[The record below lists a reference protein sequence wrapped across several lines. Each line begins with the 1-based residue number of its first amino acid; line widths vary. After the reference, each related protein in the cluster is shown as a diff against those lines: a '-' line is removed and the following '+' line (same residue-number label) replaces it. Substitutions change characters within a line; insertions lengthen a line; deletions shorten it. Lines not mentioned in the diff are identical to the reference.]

1 MATTKIWDV
10 KSHLSQLIAYVA
22 NAKKMIEKFDDET
35 LKALVSYGI
44 DDLKTEERK
53 LVTSINCTVE
63 NAPTEMARLN
73 SMSKRKSD
81 TVAYHG
87 YQSFAP
93 GEVDAETAHGI
104 GVKLANELWGDNF
117 PIIVATHLDHGHIHN
132 HFALGATGFD
142 KKRYHDC
149 NETYRLMREASDRLC
164 SEYGLSVIKNPQR
177 GKTRH
182 IGEIKA
188 EQEGRQ
194 TVRGII
200 RRDMDIAIKHC
211 LRMQE
216 FYNLFQSLGYTLE
229 WRGKYLR
236 IRPDHS
242 TKFFR
247 MDKLGEGYTYE
258 DVQERIL
265 DNARNQRIIP
275 YAPYKPKEKPKGLL
289 ALYIHYCYLL
299 GEFPKQKPNNR
310 EAYAV
315 IKEDVRRARMYNEE
329 AKLLGK
335 YNINTAEELSLF
347 TEELSNKFKELAYK
361 RAKLRNK
368 LRRMH
373 DPETMQSIKDEI
385 SQLSLQMAELRKQMR
400 LCEDIA
406 ARSGVIERVVNT
418 IDIPDK
424 DLQRRKPRIVVMSQR
439 LIMSVVS
446 CRVSPAILP
455 LLL

>member
-1 MATTKIWDV
+1 
-10 KSHLSQLIAYVA
+10 
-22 NAKKMIEKFDDET
+22 
-35 LKALVSYGI
+35 
-44 DDLKTEERK
+44 
-53 LVTSINCTVE
+53 
-63 NAPTEMARLN
+63 
-73 SMSKRKSD
+73 
-81 TVAYHG
+81 
-87 YQSFAP
+87 
-93 GEVDAETAHGI
+93 
-104 GVKLANELWGDNF
+104 
-117 PIIVATHLDHGHIHN
+117 
-132 HFALGATGFD
+132 
-142 KKRYHDC
+142 
-149 NETYRLMREASDRLC
+149 
-164 SEYGLSVIKNPQR
+164 
-177 GKTRH
+177 
-182 IGEIKA
+182 
-188 EQEGRQ
+188 
-194 TVRGII
+194 
-200 RRDMDIAIKHC
+200 
-211 LRMQE
+211 MQE
-216 FYNLFQSLGYTLE
+216 FYNLLQSLGYTLE

-258 DVQERIL
+258 DVQARIL

-299 GEFPKQKPNNR
+299 GELPKQKPNNR

-315 IKEDVRRARMYNEE
+315 IKDDVRRARMYNEE

-347 TEELSNKFKELAYK
+347 TEGLSKKFKGLAYQ

-373 DPETMQSIKDEI
+373 DTTEMQPIKDEI

-424 DLQRRKPRIVVMSQR
+424 ELQKKESKEAKTKNKEREDKR
-439 LIMSVVS
+439 
-446 CRVSPAILP
+446 
-455 LLL
+455 

>member
-22 NAKKMIEKFDDET
+22 NVEKTIKKFDDET

-53 LVTSINCTVE
+53 LVTPINCTVE

-73 SMSKRKSD
+73 SMSKSKSD
-81 TVAYHG
+81 TVAYHA
-87 YQSFAP
+87 YQSFAR
-93 GEVDAETAHGI
+93 GEVDAETAHQIGI
-104 GVKLANELWGDNF
+104 RLANELWGDKDF
-117 PIIVATHLDHGHIHN
+117 LVVVATHVNTETIHT
-132 HFALGATGFD
+132 HFAIGATARNLV
-142 KKRYHDC
+142 RYHDC
-149 NETYRLMREASDRLC
+149 NETYRMMREASDRLC
-164 SEYGLSVIKNPQR
+164 KEYGLSVIKNPQR
-177 GKTRH
+177 GKTRN

-229 WRGKYLR
+229 WRGQYLR
-236 IRPDHS
+236 IRPDNS

-258 DVQERIL
+258 DVQQRIK
-265 DNARNQRIIP
+265 DNLLNRRIIP
-275 YAPYKPKEKPKGLL
+275 YAPYKPKEKPKGLV

-299 GEFPKQKPNNR
+299 GELPKQKPNNR

-335 YNINTAEELSLF
+335 YNINTAEELSSF
-347 TEELSNKFKELAYK
+347 TEGLSNKFKELAYK

-373 DPETMQSIKDEI
+373 DTETMQPIKDEI
-385 SQLSLQMAELRKQMR
+385 SQLSLQMADLRKQMK

-418 IDIPDK
+418 IDISDK
-424 DLQRRKPRIVVMSQR
+424 DLQRRNPNETKTKEREDKR
-439 LIMSVVS
+439 
-446 CRVSPAILP
+446 
-455 LLL
+455 

>member
-1 MATTKIWDV
+1 M
-10 KSHLSQLIAYVA
+10 
-22 NAKKMIEKFDDET
+22 
-35 LKALVSYGI
+35 
-44 DDLKTEERK
+44 
-53 LVTSINCTVE
+53 
-63 NAPTEMARLN
+63 
-73 SMSKRKSD
+73 
-81 TVAYHG
+81 
-87 YQSFAP
+87 
-93 GEVDAETAHGI
+93 
-104 GVKLANELWGDNF
+104 
-117 PIIVATHLDHGHIHN
+117 
-132 HFALGATGFD
+132 
-142 KKRYHDC
+142 
-149 NETYRLMREASDRLC
+149 MREASDRLC
-164 SEYGLSVIKNPQR
+164 LEYGLSVIKNPQR

-258 DVQERIL
+258 DVQARIL

-275 YAPYKPKEKPKGLL
+275 YASYKPKEKPKGLL

-299 GEFPKQKPNNR
+299 GELPKQKPNNR

-315 IKEDVRRARMYNEE
+315 IKDDVRRARMYNEE

-347 TEELSNKFKELAYK
+347 TEGLSKKFKGLAYQ

-373 DPETMQSIKDEI
+373 DTTEMQPIKDEI

-424 DLQRRKPRIVVMSQR
+424 ELQKKEAKDAKTKETKTREREDKR
-439 LIMSVVS
+439 
-446 CRVSPAILP
+446 
-455 LLL
+455 

>member
-22 NAKKMIEKFDDET
+22 NVEKTIEKFDDET
-35 LKALVSYGI
+35 LKALITYGI

-53 LVTSINCTVE
+53 LVTPINCTVD

-73 SMSKRKSD
+73 SMSKSKSD
-81 TVAYHG
+81 TVAYHA
-87 YQSFAP
+87 YQSFAR
-93 GEVDAETAHGI
+93 GEVDAETAHQIGI
-104 GVKLANELWGDNF
+104 KLANELWGDKDF
-117 PIIVATHLDHGHIHN
+117 LVVVATHVNTGTIHT
-132 HFALGATGFD
+132 HFAIGATSRDFV
-142 KKRYHDC
+142 RYNDC
-149 NETYRLMREASDRLC
+149 TTTYLKMREVSDRLC
-164 SEYGLSVIKNPQR
+164 LEYGLSVIKNPQK
-177 GKTRH
+177 GKSRH

-188 EQEGRQ
+188 EQEGRL
-194 TVRGII
+194 TKRDII

-229 WRGKYLR
+229 WRGQYLR
-236 IRPDHS
+236 IRPDNS

-258 DVQERIL
+258 DVQQRIK
-265 DNARNQRIIP
+265 DNLLNRRIIP
-275 YAPYKPKEKPKGLL
+275 FAPYKPKEKPKGLV

-299 GEFPKQKPNNR
+299 GELPKQKPNNR

-347 TEELSNKFKELAYK
+347 TEGLSNKFKELAYK

-373 DPETMQSIKDEI
+373 DTETMQPIKDEI

-424 DLQRRKPRIVVMSQR
+424 DLQRRTPNETKTKEREDKR
-439 LIMSVVS
+439 
-446 CRVSPAILP
+446 
-455 LLL
+455 

>member
-22 NAKKMIEKFDDET
+22 NVEKTIEKFDDET
-35 LKALVSYGI
+35 LKALITYGI

-53 LVTSINCTVE
+53 LVTPINCTVD

-73 SMSKRKSD
+73 SMSKSKSD
-81 TVAYHG
+81 TVAYHA
-87 YQSFAP
+87 YQSFAR
-93 GEVDAETAHGI
+93 GEVDAETAHQIGI
-104 GVKLANELWGDNF
+104 KLANELWGDKDF
-117 PIIVATHLDHGHIHN
+117 LVVVATHVNTGTIHT
-132 HFALGATGFD
+132 HFAIGATSRDFV
-142 KKRYHDC
+142 RYNDC
-149 NETYRLMREASDRLC
+149 TTTYLKMREVSDRLC
-164 SEYGLSVIKNPQR
+164 LEYGLSVIKNPQR
-177 GKTRH
+177 GKSRH

-188 EQEGRQ
+188 EQEGRL
-194 TVRGII
+194 TKRAII
-200 RRDMDIAIKHC
+200 RRDMDIAIKHS
-211 LRMQE
+211 LRIQE

-229 WRGKYLR
+229 WRGQYLR
-236 IRPDHS
+236 IRPDNS

-258 DVQERIL
+258 DVQQRIK
-265 DNARNQRIIP
+265 DNLLNRRIIP
-275 YAPYKPKEKPKGLL
+275 YAPYKPKEKPKGLV

-299 GEFPKQKPNNR
+299 GELPKQKPNNR

-315 IKEDVRRARMYNEE
+315 IKEDVRRARIYNEE

-335 YNINTAEELSLF
+335 YNINTAEELSSF
-347 TEELSNKFKELAYK
+347 TEGLSNKFKELAYK

-373 DPETMQSIKDEI
+373 DTETMQPIKDEI

-406 ARSGVIERVVNT
+406 VRSGVIERVVNT

-424 DLQRRKPRIVVMSQR
+424 DLQRRTPNETKTKEREDKR
-439 LIMSVVS
+439 
-446 CRVSPAILP
+446 
-455 LLL
+455 

>member
-22 NAKKMIEKFDDET
+22 NVEKTIEKFDDET

-53 LVTSINCTVE
+53 LVTPINCTVE

-73 SMSKRKSD
+73 SMSKSKSD
-81 TVAYHG
+81 TVAYHA
-87 YQSFAP
+87 YQSFAR
-93 GEVDAETAHGI
+93 GEVDAETAHQIGI
-104 GVKLANELWGDNF
+104 RLANELWGDKDF
-117 PIIVATHLDHGHIHN
+117 LVVVATHVNTGTIHT
-132 HFALGATGFD
+132 HFAIGATARNLV
-142 KKRYHDC
+142 RYHDC
-149 NETYRLMREASDRLC
+149 NETYRMMREVSDRLC
-164 SEYGLSVIKNPQR
+164 KEYGLSVIKNPQR

-200 RRDMDIAIKHC
+200 RRDMDIAIKHS
-211 LRMQE
+211 LRIQE

-229 WRGKYLR
+229 WRGQYLR
-236 IRPDHS
+236 IRPDNS

-258 DVQERIL
+258 DVQQRIK
-265 DNARNQRIIP
+265 DNLLNRRIIP
-275 YAPYKPKEKPKGLL
+275 YAPYKPKEKPKGLV

-299 GEFPKQKPNNR
+299 GELPKQKPNNR
-310 EAYAV
+310 EAYAF

-335 YNINTAEELSLF
+335 YNINTAEELSSF
-347 TEELSNKFKELAYK
+347 TEGLSNKFKELAYK

-373 DPETMQSIKDEI
+373 DTETMQPIKDEI
-385 SQLSLQMAELRKQMR
+385 SELSSQMANLRKQMK

-424 DLQRRKPRIVVMSQR
+424 DLQRRNPNETKTKEREDKR
-439 LIMSVVS
+439 
-446 CRVSPAILP
+446 
-455 LLL
+455 

>member
-22 NAKKMIEKFDDET
+22 NVEKTIEKFDDET
-35 LKALVSYGI
+35 LKALITYGI

-53 LVTSINCTVE
+53 LVTPINCTVD

-73 SMSKRKSD
+73 SMSKSKSD
-81 TVAYHG
+81 TVAYHA
-87 YQSFAP
+87 YQSFAR
-93 GEVDAETAHGI
+93 GEVDAETAHQIGI
-104 GVKLANELWGDNF
+104 KLANELWGDKDF
-117 PIIVATHLDHGHIHN
+117 LVVVATHVNTGTIHT
-132 HFALGATGFD
+132 HFAIGATSRDFV
-142 KKRYHDC
+142 RYNDC
-149 NETYRLMREASDRLC
+149 TTTYLKMREVSDRLC
-164 SEYGLSVIKNPQR
+164 LEYGLSVIKNPQR
-177 GKTRH
+177 GKSRH

-188 EQEGRQ
+188 EQEGRL
-194 TVRGII
+194 TKRDII
-200 RRDMDIAIKHC
+200 RRDMDIAIKHS
-211 LRMQE
+211 LRIQE

-229 WRGKYLR
+229 WRGQYLR
-236 IRPDHS
+236 IRPDNS

-258 DVQERIL
+258 DVQQRIK
-265 DNARNQRIIP
+265 DNLLNRRIIP
-275 YAPYKPKEKPKGLL
+275 YAPYKPKEKPKGLV

-299 GEFPKQKPNNR
+299 GELPKQKPNNR

-335 YNINTAEELSLF
+335 YNINTAEELSSF
-347 TEELSNKFKELAYK
+347 TEGLSNKFKELAYK

-373 DPETMQSIKDEI
+373 DTETMQPIKDEI
-385 SQLSLQMAELRKQMR
+385 SELSSQMAELRKQMK

-424 DLQRRKPRIVVMSQR
+424 DLQRRNPNETKTKEREDKR
-439 LIMSVVS
+439 
-446 CRVSPAILP
+446 
-455 LLL
+455 

>member
-22 NAKKMIEKFDDET
+22 NVEKTIEKFDDET
-35 LKALVSYGI
+35 LKALITYGI

-53 LVTSINCTVE
+53 LVTPINCTVD

-73 SMSKRKSD
+73 SMSKSKSD
-81 TVAYHG
+81 TVAYHA
-87 YQSFAP
+87 YQSFAR
-93 GEVDAETAHGI
+93 GEVDAETAHQIGI
-104 GVKLANELWGDNF
+104 KLANELWGDKDF
-117 PIIVATHLDHGHIHN
+117 LVVVATHVNTGTIHT
-132 HFALGATGFD
+132 HFAIGATSRDFV
-142 KKRYHDC
+142 RYNDC
-149 NETYRLMREASDRLC
+149 TTTYLKMREVSDRLC
-164 SEYGLSVIKNPQR
+164 LEYGLSVIKNPQR
-177 GKTRH
+177 GKSRH

-188 EQEGRQ
+188 EQEGRL
-194 TVRGII
+194 TKRDII
-200 RRDMDIAIKHC
+200 RRDMDIAIKHS
-211 LRMQE
+211 LRIQE

-229 WRGKYLR
+229 WRGQYLR
-236 IRPDHS
+236 IRPDNS

-258 DVQERIL
+258 DVQQRIK
-265 DNARNQRIIP
+265 DNLLNRRIIP
-275 YAPYKPKEKPKGLL
+275 FAPYKPKEKPKGLV

-299 GEFPKQKPNNR
+299 GELPKQKPNNR

-347 TEELSNKFKELAYK
+347 TEGLSNKFKELAYK

-373 DPETMQSIKDEI
+373 DTETMQPIKDEI

-424 DLQRRKPRIVVMSQR
+424 DLQRRTPNETKTKEMRGGNR
-439 LIMSVVS
+439 
-446 CRVSPAILP
+446 
-455 LLL
+455 

>member
-1 MATTKIWDV
+1 LATTKIWDV

-22 NAKKMIEKFDDET
+22 NVEKTIEKFDDET
-35 LKALVSYGI
+35 LKALITYGI

-53 LVTSINCTVE
+53 LVTPINCTVD

-73 SMSKRKSD
+73 SMSKSKSD
-81 TVAYHG
+81 TVAYHA
-87 YQSFAP
+87 YQSFAR
-93 GEVDAETAHGI
+93 GEVDAETAHQIGI
-104 GVKLANELWGDNF
+104 RLANELWGDKDF
-117 PIIVATHLDHGHIHN
+117 LVVVATHVNTGTIHT
-132 HFALGATGFD
+132 HFAIGATSRDFV
-142 KKRYHDC
+142 RYNDC
-149 NETYRLMREASDRLC
+149 TTTYLKMREVSDRLC
-164 SEYGLSVIKNPQR
+164 LEYGLSVIKNPQR
-177 GKTRH
+177 GKSRH

-188 EQEGRQ
+188 EQEGRL
-194 TVRGII
+194 TKRDII
-200 RRDMDIAIKHC
+200 RRDMDIAIKHS
-211 LRMQE
+211 LRIQE

-229 WRGKYLR
+229 WRGQYLR
-236 IRPDHS
+236 IRPDNS

-258 DVQERIL
+258 DVQQRIK
-265 DNARNQRIIP
+265 DNLLNRRIIP
-275 YAPYKPKEKPKGLL
+275 YAPYKPKEKPKGLV

-299 GEFPKQKPNNR
+299 GELPKQKPNNR

-315 IKEDVRRARMYNEE
+315 IKDDVRRARMYNEE

-335 YNINTAEELSLF
+335 YNINTAEELSSF
-347 TEELSNKFKELAYK
+347 TEGLSNKFKELAYK

-373 DPETMQSIKDEI
+373 DTETMQPIKDEI

-424 DLQRRKPRIVVMSQR
+424 ELQKKESKEAKTKTKEMRGDNR
-439 LIMSVVS
+439 
-446 CRVSPAILP
+446 
-455 LLL
+455 

>member
-22 NAKKMIEKFDDET
+22 NVEKTIEKFDDET
-35 LKALVSYGI
+35 LKALITYGI

-53 LVTSINCTVE
+53 LVTPINCTVD
-63 NAPTEMARLN
+63 NASTEMARLN
-73 SMSKRKSD
+73 SMSKSKSD
-81 TVAYHG
+81 TVAYHA
-87 YQSFAP
+87 YQSFAR
-93 GEVDAETAHGI
+93 GEVDAETAHQIGI
-104 GVKLANELWGDNF
+104 KLANELWGDKDF
-117 PIIVATHLDHGHIHN
+117 LVVVATHVNTGTIHT
-132 HFALGATGFD
+132 HFAIGATSRNFV
-142 KKRYHDC
+142 RYNDC
-149 NETYRLMREASDRLC
+149 TTTYLKMREVSDRLC
-164 SEYGLSVIKNPQR
+164 QEYGLSVIKNPQR
-177 GKTRH
+177 GKSRH

-188 EQEGRQ
+188 EQEGRL
-194 TVRGII
+194 TKRDII
-200 RRDMDIAIKHC
+200 RRDMDIAIKHS
-211 LRMQE
+211 LRIQE

-229 WRGKYLR
+229 WRGQYLR
-236 IRPDHS
+236 IRPDNS
-242 TKFFR
+242 SKFFR

-258 DVQERIL
+258 DVQQRIK
-265 DNARNQRIIP
+265 DNLLNRRIIP
-275 YAPYKPKEKPKGLL
+275 YAPYKPKEKPKGLV

-299 GEFPKQKPNNR
+299 GELPKQKPNNR

-335 YNINTAEELSLF
+335 YNINTAEELSSF
-347 TEELSNKFKELAYK
+347 TEGLSNKFKELAYK

-373 DPETMQSIKDEI
+373 DTETMQPIKDEI
-385 SQLSLQMAELRKQMR
+385 SQLSLQMADLRKQMK

-424 DLQRRKPRIVVMSQR
+424 DLQRRNPNETKTKEREDKR
-439 LIMSVVS
+439 
-446 CRVSPAILP
+446 
-455 LLL
+455 

>member
-22 NAKKMIEKFDDET
+22 NVEKTIEKFDEET
-35 LKALVSYGI
+35 LKALVSYGV

-53 LVTSINCTVE
+53 LVTPINCTVE
-63 NAPTEMARLN
+63 DAPMEMARLN
-73 SMSKRKSD
+73 SMSKSKSD
-81 TVAYHG
+81 TVAYHA
-87 YQSFAP
+87 YQSFAR
-93 GEVDAETAHGI
+93 GEVDAETAHQIGI
-104 GVKLANELWGDNF
+104 RLANELWGDKDF
-117 PIIVATHLDHGHIHN
+117 LVVVATHVNTGTIHT
-132 HFALGATGFD
+132 HFAIGATARNLV
-142 KKRYHDC
+142 RYHDC
-149 NETYRLMREASDRLC
+149 NETYRMMREASDRLC
-164 SEYGLSVIKNPQR
+164 QEYGLSVIKNPQR

-188 EQEGRQ
+188 EQEGRL
-194 TVRGII
+194 TKRDII

-211 LRMQE
+211 LRIQE

-229 WRGKYLR
+229 WRGQYLR
-236 IRPDHS
+236 IRPDNS

-258 DVQERIL
+258 DVQQRIK
-265 DNARNQRIIP
+265 DNLLNRRIIP
-275 YAPYKPKEKPKGLL
+275 YAPYKPKEKPKGLV

-299 GEFPKQKPNNR
+299 GELPKQKPNNR

-335 YNINTAEELSLF
+335 YNINTAEELSSF
-347 TEELSNKFKELAYK
+347 TEGLSNKFKELAYK

-373 DPETMQSIKDEI
+373 DTETMQPIKDEI
-385 SQLSLQMAELRKQMR
+385 SQLSLQMADLRKQMK

-424 DLQRRKPRIVVMSQR
+424 DLQRRNPNETKTKEREDKR
-439 LIMSVVS
+439 
-446 CRVSPAILP
+446 
-455 LLL
+455 

>member
-10 KSHLSQLIAYVA
+10 KSHLGQLIAYVS
-22 NAKKMIEKFDDET
+22 NVEKTIEKFDDET
-35 LKALVSYGI
+35 LKSLISYGI

-53 LVTSINCTVE
+53 YVTAVNCSTDSASE
-63 NAPTEMARLN
+63 IISSLN
-73 SMSKRKSD
+73 KQTQSKSD

-93 GEVDAETAHGI
+93 GEVDAETAHEI

-117 PIIVATHLDHGHIHN
+117 PVIVATHLDRGHIHN
-132 HFALGATGFD
+132 HFALGATGFNL
-142 KKRYHDC
+142 KRYHDC
-149 NETYRLMREASDRLC
+149 NETYRKMREVSDRLC
-164 SEYGLSVIKNPQR
+164 KEYGLSVIKNPQR
-177 GKTRH
+177 GKSRH

-188 EQEGRQ
+188 EQD
-194 TVRGII
+194 VRMTKRDII

-211 LRMQE
+211 LRIQE
-216 FYNLFQSLGYTLE
+216 FYSLFQSLGYTLE
-229 WRGKYLR
+229 WRGQYLR
-236 IRPDHS
+236 IRPDNS

-258 DVQERIL
+258 DVQQRIK
-265 DNARNQRIIP
+265 DNLLNRRIIP
-275 YAPYKPKEKPKGLL
+275 YAPYKPKEKPKGLY

-299 GEFPKQKPNNR
+299 GELPKQKPNNR

-347 TEELSNKFKELAYK
+347 TEGLSNKFKELAYK

-373 DPETMQSIKDEI
+373 DTETMQPIKDEI
-385 SQLSLQMAELRKQMR
+385 SQLSLQMADLRKQMK

-418 IDIPDK
+418 IDIPNK
-424 DLQRRKPRIVVMSQR
+424 DLQRRNPNETKTKEREDKR
-439 LIMSVVS
+439 
-446 CRVSPAILP
+446 
-455 LLL
+455 

>member
-22 NAKKMIEKFDDET
+22 NVEKTIEKFDDET
-35 LKALVSYGI
+35 LKALITYGI

-53 LVTSINCTVE
+53 LVTPINCTVD

-73 SMSKRKSD
+73 SMSKSKSD
-81 TVAYHG
+81 TVAYHA
-87 YQSFAP
+87 YQSFAR
-93 GEVDAETAHGI
+93 GEVDAETAHQIGI
-104 GVKLANELWGDNF
+104 KLANELWGDKDF
-117 PIIVATHLDHGHIHN
+117 LVVVATHVNTGTIHT
-132 HFALGATGFD
+132 HFAIGATSRNFV
-142 KKRYHDC
+142 RYNDC
-149 NETYRLMREASDRLC
+149 TTTYLKMREVSDRLC
-164 SEYGLSVIKNPQR
+164 QEYGLSVIKNPQR
-177 GKTRH
+177 GKSRH

-188 EQEGRQ
+188 EQEGRL
-194 TVRGII
+194 TKRDII
-200 RRDMDIAIKHC
+200 RRDMDIAIKHS
-211 LRMQE
+211 LRIQE

-229 WRGKYLR
+229 WRGQYLR
-236 IRPDHS
+236 IRPDNS
-242 TKFFR
+242 SKFFR

-258 DVQERIL
+258 DVKQRIK
-265 DNARNQRIIP
+265 DNLLNRRIIP
-275 YAPYKPKEKPKGLL
+275 YAPYKPKEKPKGLV

-299 GEFPKQKPNNR
+299 GELPKQKPNNR

-335 YNINTAEELSLF
+335 YNINTAEELSSF
-347 TEELSNKFKELAYK
+347 TEGLSNKFKELAYK

-373 DPETMQSIKDEI
+373 DTETMQPIKDEI
-385 SQLSLQMAELRKQMR
+385 SQLSLQMADLRKQMK

-418 IDIPDK
+418 IDIPDR
-424 DLQRRKPRIVVMSQR
+424 DLQRRNPNETKTKEREDKR
-439 LIMSVVS
+439 
-446 CRVSPAILP
+446 
-455 LLL
+455 

>member
-1 MATTKIWDV
+1 LATTKIWDV
-10 KSHLSQLIAYVA
+10 KSHLGQLVAYVA
-22 NAKKMIEKFDDET
+22 NMDKTIARFDDDT
-35 LKALVSYGI
+35 LEALISYGVK
-44 DDLKTEERK
+44 DFKTEERK
-53 LVTSINCTVE
+53 YVTAVNCE
-63 NAPTEMARLN
+63 TEGAAELMASLN
-73 SMSKRKSD
+73 KRSQSKSD
-81 TVAYHG
+81 TIAYHG

-93 GEVDAETAHGI
+93 GEVDAETAQEI

-117 PIIVATHLDHGHIHN
+117 PVIVATHLDRGHIHN
-132 HFALGATGFD
+132 HFAFGATGFNL
-142 KKRYHDC
+142 KRYHDC
-149 NETYRLMREASDRLC
+149 KETYRLMREVSDRLC
-164 SEYGLSVIKNPQR
+164 KEYNLSVIKNPQR

-188 EQEGRQ
+188 EQEGRP
-194 TVRGII
+194 TVRGLI
-200 RRDMDIAIKHC
+200 RKDMDHAIDHC
-211 LRMQE
+211 FTMQQ
-216 FYNLFQSLGYTLE
+216 FYTTFQALGYTLE
-229 WRGKYLR
+229 WRGQYLR

-258 DVQERIL
+258 DVQRRLNE
-265 DNARNQRIIP
+265 NARNRRIIP
-275 YAPYKPKEKPKGLL
+275 YVPYKQKEKPKGLY

-299 GEFPKQKPNNR
+299 GELPKQKPNNR

-315 IKEDVRRARMYNEE
+315 IKDDVRRARMYSEE

-335 YNINTAEELSLF
+335 YNIHTAEELSLF
-347 TEELSNKFKELAYK
+347 TEGLSEKFKSLAYD

-373 DPETMQSIKDEI
+373 DTEAMQPIKDEI
-385 SQLSLQMAELRKQMR
+385 SQLSLQMADLRRQMK

-424 DLQRRKPRIVVMSQR
+424 EMQKKETKEREDKR
-439 LIMSVVS
+439 
-446 CRVSPAILP
+446 
-455 LLL
+455 

>member
-1 MATTKIWDV
+1 M
-10 KSHLSQLIAYVA
+10 IAYVA
-22 NAKKMIEKFDDET
+22 NVEKTSEKFDDET

-53 LVTSINCTVE
+53 LVTPINCTVE

-73 SMSKRKSD
+73 SMSKSKSD
-81 TVAYHG
+81 TVAYHA
-87 YQSFAP
+87 YQSFAR
-93 GEVDAETAHGI
+93 GEVDAETAHQIGI
-104 GVKLANELWGDNF
+104 RLANELWGDKDF
-117 PIIVATHLDHGHIHN
+117 LVVVATHVNTGTIHT
-132 HFALGATGFD
+132 HFAIGATARNLV
-142 KKRYHDC
+142 RYHDC
-149 NETYRLMREASDRLC
+149 NETYRMMREASDRLC
-164 SEYGLSVIKNPQR
+164 LEYGLSVIKNPQR

-188 EQEGRQ
+188 EQEGRL
-194 TVRGII
+194 TKRDII

-211 LRMQE
+211 LRIQE

-229 WRGKYLR
+229 WRGQYLR
-236 IRPDHS
+236 IRPDNS

-258 DVQERIL
+258 DVQQRIK
-265 DNARNQRIIP
+265 DNLLNRRIIP
-275 YAPYKPKEKPKGLL
+275 YAPYKPKEKPKGLV

-299 GEFPKQKPNNR
+299 GELPKQKPNNR

-335 YNINTAEELSLF
+335 YNINTAEELSSF
-347 TEELSNKFKELAYK
+347 TEGLSNKFKELAYK

-373 DPETMQSIKDEI
+373 DTETMQPIKDEI

-406 ARSGVIERVVNT
+406 VRSGVIERVVNT

-424 DLQRRKPRIVVMSQR
+424 DLQRRNPNETKTKEREDKR
-439 LIMSVVS
+439 
-446 CRVSPAILP
+446 
-455 LLL
+455 

>member
-22 NAKKMIEKFDDET
+22 NVEKTIEKFDDET

-53 LVTSINCTVE
+53 LVTPINCTVE

-73 SMSKRKSD
+73 SMSKSKSD
-81 TVAYHG
+81 TVAYHA
-87 YQSFAP
+87 YQSFAR
-93 GEVDAETAHGI
+93 GEVDSETAHQIGI
-104 GVKLANELWGDNF
+104 RLANELWGDKDF
-117 PIIVATHLDHGHIHN
+117 LVVVATHVNTGTIHT
-132 HFALGATGFD
+132 HFAIGATARNLV
-142 KKRYHDC
+142 RYHDC
-149 NETYRLMREASDRLC
+149 NETYRMMREASDRLC
-164 SEYGLSVIKNPQR
+164 LEYGLSVIKNPQR

-188 EQEGRQ
+188 EQEGRL
-194 TVRGII
+194 TKRDII

-211 LRMQE
+211 LRIQE

-229 WRGKYLR
+229 WRGQYLR
-236 IRPDHS
+236 IRPDNS

-258 DVQERIL
+258 DVQQRIK
-265 DNARNQRIIP
+265 DNLLNRRIIP
-275 YAPYKPKEKPKGLL
+275 YAPYKPKEKPKGLV

-299 GEFPKQKPNNR
+299 GELPKQKPNNR

-315 IKEDVRRARMYNEE
+315 IKDDVRRARMYNEE

-335 YNINTAEELSLF
+335 YNINTAEEFSSF
-347 TEELSNKFKELAYK
+347 TEGLSNKFKELAYK

-373 DPETMQSIKDEI
+373 DTETMQPIKDEI

-424 DLQRRKPRIVVMSQR
+424 DLQRRTPNETKTKEREDKR
-439 LIMSVVS
+439 
-446 CRVSPAILP
+446 
-455 LLL
+455 

>member
-22 NAKKMIEKFDDET
+22 NVKKTIEKFDDET

-53 LVTSINCTVE
+53 LVTPINCTVE

-73 SMSKRKSD
+73 SMSKSKSD
-81 TVAYHG
+81 TVAYHA
-87 YQSFAP
+87 YQSFAR
-93 GEVDAETAHGI
+93 GEIDAETAHQIGI
-104 GVKLANELWGDNF
+104 RLANELWGDKDF
-117 PIIVATHLDHGHIHN
+117 LVVVATHVNTGTIHT
-132 HFALGATGFD
+132 HFAIGATARNLV
-142 KKRYHDC
+142 RYHDC

-164 SEYGLSVIKNPQR
+164 LEYGLSVIKNPQR

-188 EQEGRQ
+188 EQEGRL
-194 TVRGII
+194 TKRDII

-211 LRMQE
+211 LRIQE

-229 WRGKYLR
+229 WRGQYLR
-236 IRPDHS
+236 IRPDNS

-258 DVQERIL
+258 DVQQRIK
-265 DNARNQRIIP
+265 DNLLNRRIIP
-275 YAPYKPKEKPKGLL
+275 YAPYKPKEKPKGLV

-299 GEFPKQKPNNR
+299 GELPKQKPNNR

-315 IKEDVRRARMYNEE
+315 IKDDVRRARMYSEE

-347 TEELSNKFKELAYK
+347 TEGISEKFKELAYK

-373 DPETMQSIKDEI
+373 DTELMQPIKDEI
-385 SQLSLQMAELRKQMR
+385 SALSLQMAELRKQMG

-424 DLQRRKPRIVVMSQR
+424 ELQKKEAKDAKSKNNKEREDKR
-439 LIMSVVS
+439 
-446 CRVSPAILP
+446 
-455 LLL
+455 

>member
-22 NAKKMIEKFDDET
+22 NVEKTIEKFDDET
-35 LKALVSYGI
+35 LKALITYGI

-53 LVTSINCTVE
+53 LVTPINCTVD

-73 SMSKRKSD
+73 SMSKSKSD
-81 TVAYHG
+81 TVAYHA
-87 YQSFAP
+87 YQSFAR
-93 GEVDAETAHGI
+93 GEVDAETAHQIGI
-104 GVKLANELWGDNF
+104 RLANELWGDKDF
-117 PIIVATHLDHGHIHN
+117 LVVVATHVNTGTIHT
-132 HFALGATGFD
+132 HFAIGATSRDFV
-142 KKRYHDC
+142 RYNDC
-149 NETYRLMREASDRLC
+149 TTTYLKMREVSDRLC
-164 SEYGLSVIKNPQR
+164 LEYGLSVIKNPQR
-177 GKTRH
+177 GKSRH

-188 EQEGRQ
+188 EQEGRL
-194 TVRGII
+194 TKRDII
-200 RRDMDIAIKHC
+200 RRDMDIAIKHS
-211 LRMQE
+211 LRIQE

-229 WRGKYLR
+229 WRGQYLR
-236 IRPDHS
+236 IRPDNS

-258 DVQERIL
+258 DVQQRIK
-265 DNARNQRIIP
+265 DNLLNRRIIP
-275 YAPYKPKEKPKGLL
+275 YAPYKPKEKPKGLV

-299 GEFPKQKPNNR
+299 GELPKQKPNNR

-315 IKEDVRRARMYNEE
+315 IKDDVRRARMYNEE

-347 TEELSNKFKELAYK
+347 TEGLSKKFKGLAYQ

-373 DPETMQSIKDEI
+373 DTTEMQPIKDEI

-424 DLQRRKPRIVVMSQR
+424 ELQKKESKEAKTKNKEREDKR
-439 LIMSVVS
+439 
-446 CRVSPAILP
+446 
-455 LLL
+455 

>member
-22 NAKKMIEKFDDET
+22 NVEKTIEKFDDET
-35 LKALVSYGI
+35 LKALIMYGI

-53 LVTSINCTVE
+53 LVTPINCTVD

-73 SMSKRKSD
+73 SMSKSKSD
-81 TVAYHG
+81 TVAYHA
-87 YQSFAP
+87 YQSFAR
-93 GEVDAETAHGI
+93 GEVDAETAHQIGI
-104 GVKLANELWGDNF
+104 KLANELWGDKDF
-117 PIIVATHLDHGHIHN
+117 LVVVATHVNTGTIHT
-132 HFALGATGFD
+132 HFAIGATSRDFV
-142 KKRYHDC
+142 RYNDC
-149 NETYRLMREASDRLC
+149 TTTYLKMREVSDRLC
-164 SEYGLSVIKNPQR
+164 LEYGLSVIKNPQR
-177 GKTRH
+177 GKSRH

-188 EQEGRQ
+188 EQEGRL
-194 TVRGII
+194 TKRDII
-200 RRDMDIAIKHC
+200 RRDMDIAIKHS
-211 LRMQE
+211 LRIQE

-229 WRGKYLR
+229 WRGQYLR
-236 IRPDHS
+236 IRPDNS

-258 DVQERIL
+258 DVQQRIK
-265 DNARNQRIIP
+265 DNLLNRRIIP
-275 YAPYKPKEKPKGLL
+275 FAPYKPKEKPKGLV

-299 GEFPKQKPNNR
+299 GELPKQKPNNR

-347 TEELSNKFKELAYK
+347 TEGLSNKFKELAYK

-373 DPETMQSIKDEI
+373 DTTEMQPIKDEI

-424 DLQRRKPRIVVMSQR
+424 DLQRRTPNETKTKEREDKR
-439 LIMSVVS
+439 
-446 CRVSPAILP
+446 
-455 LLL
+455 

>member
-22 NAKKMIEKFDDET
+22 NVEKTIEKFDDET
-35 LKALVSYGI
+35 LKALITYGI

-53 LVTSINCTVE
+53 LVTPINCMVD
-63 NAPTEMARLN
+63 NAPSEMARLN
-73 SMSKRKSD
+73 SMSKSKSD
-81 TVAYHG
+81 TVAYHA
-87 YQSFAP
+87 YQSFAR
-93 GEVDAETAHGI
+93 GEVDAETAHQIGI
-104 GVKLANELWGDNF
+104 RLANELWGDKDF
-117 PIIVATHLDHGHIHN
+117 LVVVATHVNTGTIHT
-132 HFALGATGFD
+132 HFAIGATSRDFV
-142 KKRYHDC
+142 RYNDC
-149 NETYRLMREASDRLC
+149 TTTYLKMREVSDRLC
-164 SEYGLSVIKNPQR
+164 LEYGLSVIKNPQR
-177 GKTRH
+177 GKSRH

-188 EQEGRQ
+188 EQEGRL
-194 TVRGII
+194 TKRDII
-200 RRDMDIAIKHC
+200 RRDMDIAIKHS
-211 LRMQE
+211 LRIQE

-229 WRGKYLR
+229 WRGQYLR
-236 IRPDHS
+236 IRPDNS

-258 DVQERIL
+258 DVQQRIK
-265 DNARNQRIIP
+265 DNLLNRRIIP
-275 YAPYKPKEKPKGLL
+275 YAPYKPKEKPKGLV

-299 GEFPKQKPNNR
+299 GELPKQKPNNR

-315 IKEDVRRARMYNEE
+315 IKDDVRRARMYNEE

-335 YNINTAEELSLF
+335 YNINTAEELSSF
-347 TEELSNKFKELAYK
+347 TEGLSNKFKELAYK

-373 DPETMQSIKDEI
+373 DTETMQPIKDEI

-424 DLQRRKPRIVVMSQR
+424 DLQRRNPNETKTKEREDKR
-439 LIMSVVS
+439 
-446 CRVSPAILP
+446 
-455 LLL
+455 

>member
-22 NAKKMIEKFDDET
+22 NVEKTIEKFDDET

-53 LVTSINCTVE
+53 LVTPINCTVE

-73 SMSKRKSD
+73 SMSKSKSD
-81 TVAYHG
+81 TVAYHA
-87 YQSFAP
+87 YQSFAR
-93 GEVDAETAHGI
+93 GEVDAETAHQIGI
-104 GVKLANELWGDNF
+104 SLANELWGDKDF
-117 PIIVATHLDHGHIHN
+117 LVVVATHVNTGTIHT
-132 HFALGATGFD
+132 HFAIGATARNLV
-142 KKRYHDC
+142 RYHDC
-149 NETYRLMREASDRLC
+149 NETYRMMREASDRLC
-164 SEYGLSVIKNPQR
+164 QEYGLSVIKNPQR

-188 EQEGRQ
+188 EQEGRL
-194 TVRGII
+194 TKRDII

-229 WRGKYLR
+229 WRGQYLR
-236 IRPDHS
+236 IRPDNS

-258 DVQERIL
+258 DVQQRIK
-265 DNARNQRIIP
+265 DNLLNRRIIP
-275 YAPYKPKEKPKGLL
+275 YAPYKPKEKPKGLV

-299 GEFPKQKPNNR
+299 GELPKQKPNNR

-335 YNINTAEELSLF
+335 YNINTAEELSSF
-347 TEELSNKFKELAYK
+347 TEGLSNKFKELAYK

-373 DPETMQSIKDEI
+373 DTETMQPIKDEI
-385 SQLSLQMAELRKQMR
+385 SQLSLQMADLRKQMK

-424 DLQRRKPRIVVMSQR
+424 DLQRRNPNETKTKEREDKR
-439 LIMSVVS
+439 
-446 CRVSPAILP
+446 
-455 LLL
+455 

>member
-10 KSHLSQLIAYVA
+10 KSHLSQLIAYVS
-22 NAKKMIEKFDDET
+22 NVEKTVEKFDDAT
-35 LKALVSYGI
+35 LKVLISYGV

-53 LVTSINCTVE
+53 YVTAVNCTTADASEV
-63 NAPTEMARLN
+63 MASLN
-73 SMSKRKSD
+73 KQTQSKSN

-93 GEVDAETAHGI
+93 GEVEAETAHQI
-104 GVKLANELWGDNF
+104 GVKLANELWGNNF
-117 PIIVATHLDHGHIHN
+117 PVVVATHLDQGHIHN
-132 HFALGATGFD
+132 HFALGATGFN

-164 SEYGLSVIKNPQR
+164 LEYGLSVIKNPQR

-188 EQEGRQ
+188 EQEGRM
-194 TVRGII
+194 TKRDII

-211 LRMQE
+211 LRIQE
-216 FYNLFQSLGYTLE
+216 FYSLFQSLGYTLE
-229 WRGKYLR
+229 WRGQYLR
-236 IRPDHS
+236 IRPDKS
-242 TKFFR
+242 SKFFR

-258 DVQERIL
+258 DVQQRIK
-265 DNARNQRIIP
+265 DNLLNRRIIP
-275 YAPYKPKEKPKGLL
+275 YAPYKPKEKTKGLV

-299 GEFPKQKPNNR
+299 GELPKQKPNNR

-315 IKEDVRRARMYNEE
+315 IKEDVQRARMYNEE

-347 TEELSNKFKELAYK
+347 TEGISKKFKGLACE

-373 DPETMQSIKDEI
+373 DTTEMQPIKDEI
-385 SQLSLQMAELRKQMR
+385 SQRSMQMGELRKQMR

-424 DLQRRKPRIVVMSQR
+424 EIQKKENKDAKSKNNKAREEKR
-439 LIMSVVS
+439 
-446 CRVSPAILP
+446 
-455 LLL
+455 

>member
-1 MATTKIWDV
+1 MATTKIWAV
-10 KSHLSQLIAYVA
+10 KERLRQLIEYVCDLDKTTENETSEA
-22 NAKKMIEKFDDET
+22 LKNLIWYDADE
-35 LKALVSYGI
+35 S
-44 DDLKTEERK
+44 KTEQR
-53 LVTSINCTVE
+53 LYVTGIGCTPE
-63 NAPTEMARLN
+63 NALSVMNNNLSTYPTN
-73 SMSKRKSD
+73 SDR
-81 TVAYHG
+81 VAYHA
-87 YQSFAP
+87 YQSFAED
-93 GEVDAETAHGI
+93 EVDPKTAHAIGI
-104 GVKLANELWGDNF
+104 AFAKEMWGENF
-117 PIIVATHLDHGHIHN
+117 PVLVTTHLNTRHVHN
-132 HFALGATGFD
+132 HYAICATGFD
-142 KKRYHDC
+142 GKRFHADGE
-149 NETYRLMREASDRLC
+149 NYRRMREVSDRLC
-164 SEYGLSVIKNPQR
+164 QEYGLSVIKNPQR

-188 EQEGRQ
+188 EQEGRL
-194 TVRGII
+194 TKRNII

-211 LRMQE
+211 LRIQE

-229 WRGKYLR
+229 WRGQYLR
-236 IRPDHS
+236 IRLDNS

-258 DVQERIL
+258 DVQQRL
-265 DNARNQRIIP
+265 KDNLLNRRIIP
-275 YAPYKPKEKPKGLL
+275 YAPYKPKEKPKGLV

-299 GEFPKQKPNNR
+299 GELPKQKPNNR

-347 TEELSNKFKELAYK
+347 TEGLSNKFKELAYK

-373 DPETMQSIKDEI
+373 DTETMQPIKDEI
-385 SQLSLQMAELRKQMR
+385 SELSSQMANLRKQMK

-424 DLQRRKPRIVVMSQR
+424 DLQRRNPNETKTKEREDKR
-439 LIMSVVS
+439 
-446 CRVSPAILP
+446 
-455 LLL
+455 

>member
-1 MATTKIWDV
+1 LATTKIWDV

-22 NAKKMIEKFDDET
+22 NVEKTIEKFDDET
-35 LKALVSYGI
+35 LKALVSYGV

-53 LVTSINCTVE
+53 LVTPINCTVE
-63 NAPTEMARLN
+63 DAPMEMARLN
-73 SMSKRKSD
+73 SMSKSKSD
-81 TVAYHG
+81 TVAYHA
-87 YQSFAP
+87 YQSFAR
-93 GEVDAETAHGI
+93 GEVDAETAHQIGI
-104 GVKLANELWGDNF
+104 RLANELWGDKDF
-117 PIIVATHLDHGHIHN
+117 LVVVATHVNTGTIHT
-132 HFALGATGFD
+132 HFAIGATARNLV
-142 KKRYHDC
+142 RYHDC

-164 SEYGLSVIKNPQR
+164 LEYGLSVIKNPQR

-188 EQEGRQ
+188 EQEGRL
-194 TVRGII
+194 TKRDII

-211 LRMQE
+211 LRIQE

-229 WRGKYLR
+229 WRGQYLR
-236 IRPDHS
+236 IRPDNS

-258 DVQERIL
+258 DVQQRIK
-265 DNARNQRIIP
+265 DNLLNRRIIP
-275 YAPYKPKEKPKGLL
+275 YAPYKPKEKPKGLV

-299 GEFPKQKPNNR
+299 GELPKQKPNNR

-315 IKEDVRRARMYNEE
+315 IKDDVRRARMYNEE

-335 YNINTAEELSLF
+335 YNINTAEELSSF
-347 TEELSNKFKELAYK
+347 TEGLSNKFKELAYK

-373 DPETMQSIKDEI
+373 DTETMQPIKDEI
-385 SQLSLQMAELRKQMR
+385 SQLSLQMADLRKQMK

-424 DLQRRKPRIVVMSQR
+424 DLQRRNPNETKTKEREDKR
-439 LIMSVVS
+439 
-446 CRVSPAILP
+446 
-455 LLL
+455 